1 MNSNSSKSEDNDS
14 PVLIVGAGMAGLA
27 CAVTLKQANIPFLL
41 FERGNEVG
49 GRVRTDEVNG
59 YRLDRGFQVLLT
71 AYPEAQRFLDYEK
84 LELQPCYPGSKVW
97 FGNRFHRVADPFRH
111 PIDGF
116 KSLLTPIGSFTDK
129 LRVGLMRIGLL
140 SSQSMPDDR
149 TTLHALWKMG
159 FGHSMID
166 RFWKP
171 FMRGVF
177 LENELSTTIRKFEE
191 TFRFFSSGDT
201 VLPKKGIGEI
211 PRQLAGQLPKNNI
224 LLETEIS
231 GVTADS
237 VESSDGRKWMGKAV
251 VLATEDFHANQLLGL
266 DKGEAEWNS
275 VDCLY
280 FSLPLSALPSN
291 EPILYLDGTGDGPI
305 NNLTFVSTLCDCTP
319 DGRALASVSVL
330 GKKEWDMEEI
340 IQQATE
346 QLSQW
351 FGKPVKEWE
360 YVKGYRIRQAV
371 PSCPNPPT
379 PKPALTG
386 VFRCGDYFGL
396 PSIDAAMKSGR
407 LTAEHIIQE
416 QNSLPLNRTGN

>member
-1 MNSNSSKSEDNDS
+1 MNSNSLKSKSNDS

-27 CAVTLKQANIPFLL
+27 CAITLTNAGVPFLM
-41 FERGNEVG
+41 FDRSDEVG
-49 GRVRTDEVNG
+49 GRVRTDKVDG

-84 LELQPCYPGSKVW
+84 LQLKPCYPGAKVW
-97 FGNRFHRVADPFRH
+97 YNKRFYRVADPFRYPMH
-111 PIDGF
+111 GI
-116 KSLLTPIGSFTDK
+116 KSLLTPVGSLADK
-129 LRVGLMRIGLL
+129 LKVGLMRTGLL
-140 SSQSMPDDR
+140 SSKSMPDDF
-149 TTLHALWKMG
+149 TTLRGLQKMG

-177 LENELSTTIRKFEE
+177 LETELSTTIRKFEE
-191 TFRFFSSGDT
+191 TFRFFSTGDT
-201 VLPKKGIGEI
+201 VLPKHGIGEM
-211 PRQLAGQLPKNNI
+211 PRQLAGKLPKENI
-224 LLETEIS
+224 LLGTKIS
-231 GVTADS
+231 KIEPHMVQS
-237 VESSDGRKWMGKAV
+237 VDGKQWRGRTV

-266 DKGEAEWNS
+266 EGEGTEWNS

-280 FSLPLSALPSN
+280 FSLPVTELPSD

-305 NNLTFVSTLCDCTP
+305 NNLTFVSTLCDCAP
-319 DGRALASVSVL
+319 AGRALASVSVL
-330 GKKEWDMEEI
+330 GKKGVEIEEI
-340 IQQATE
+340 TRQATE

-351 FGKPVKEWE
+351 FGEQVKKWE

-371 PSCPNPPT
+371 PPCPKPPT

-396 PSIDAAMKSGR
+396 PSIDSAMKSGR
-407 LTAEHIIQE
+407 LTAEHIIEE
-416 QNSLPLNRTGN
+416 QNS